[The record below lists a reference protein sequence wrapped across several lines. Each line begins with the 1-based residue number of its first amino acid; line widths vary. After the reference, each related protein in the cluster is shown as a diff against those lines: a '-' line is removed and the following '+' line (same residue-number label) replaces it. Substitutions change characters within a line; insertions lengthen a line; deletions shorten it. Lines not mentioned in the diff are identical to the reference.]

1 MTWLQS
7 IAIET
12 WVNLAEM
19 APYLM
24 LGFLV
29 AGLLSVF
36 VSPEVVERHLGGRG
50 LWAIIKASLFGIPL
64 PLCSCG
70 VIPVGVSLRR
80 HGASRGAAT
89 SFLISTP
96 QTGVDSILVTYSLLG
111 PLLAV
116 VRPIAALVSGLLGG
130 AAVSLL
136 EREETSDLPATASD
150 APSCS
155 DGCCS
160 DEASSRGRL
169 HQALHYGF
177 ITLPQD
183 IAQALI
189 VGLVLAGVIA
199 AAVPDDFFMN
209 YLGTGLGA
217 MLAMM
222 VIGVPLYV
230 CATGSVPIAAALLL
244 KGISPGAALVF
255 LMTGPATNAATIS
268 TIWKVLGHKTAF
280 AYLAS
285 VCITA
290 LGAGALLDL
299 MVSNLAAQEMVGHG
313 GMLPNWTNQV
323 FAVALVGVLGYALYS
338 RRRAAS
344 GTENAEKTTMD
355 STTTLTL
362 KIEGMT
368 CNHCAGSVQRALAEA
383 PGVSRAEVDLTG
395 AQARI
400 QGEKLDADELCQRIR
415 ALGYQASR
423 A

>member
-1 MTWLQS
+1 MPWIQTVLV
-7 IAIET
+7 ET
-12 WVNLAEM
+12 WASLAEM

-36 VSPEVVERHLGGRG
+36 VPPEVVERHLGGRG

-80 HGASRGAAT
+80 HGASRGATT

-130 AAVSLL
+130 TAVSLL
-136 EREETSDLPATASD
+136 EREDRTGVEAPDD
-150 APSCS
+150 EAPSCS
-155 DGCCS
+155 DDCCS
-160 DEASSRGRL
+160 DEAASRGRL
-169 HQALHYGF
+169 YRALRYGF
-177 ITLPQD
+177 VTLPED

-189 VGLVLAGVIA
+189 IGLLLAGVIA
-199 AAVPDDFFMN
+199 AVVPNDFFMN

-268 TIWKVLGHKTAF
+268 TIWKVLGRKTALV
-280 AYLAS
+280 YLAS
-285 VCITA
+285 VCLTA
-290 LGAGALLDL
+290 LGTGALLDL
-299 MVSNLAAQEMVGHG
+299 MVSKLAAREMLGHG
-313 GMLPNWTNQV
+313 AMLPSWVNQL

-338 RRRAAS
+338 RRRPAKQE
-344 GTENAEKTTMD
+344 TETTMNPPA
-355 STTTLTL
+355 TLTL

-368 CNHCAGSVQRALAEA
+368 CNHCAGSVQRTLAQA
-383 PGVSRAEVDLTG
+383 PGVTRAEVDLSA
-395 AQARI
+395 AQARV
-400 QGEKLDADELCQRIR
+400 QGEDLDVEELCARVR
-415 ALGYQASR
+415 SLGYEASP